1 MIQDFITSQLL
12 DDNQWQLALKQGF
25 HLPACPQEPHERLRE
40 LIKLGMEKEMEEV
53 KHLADNNEPPTFD
66 NTIVALERAGGEL
79 ARATTVMYNL
89 LDAETNDDLD
99 QLAEEM
105 APLLSEHG
113 NNIMMNE
120 KLFARV
126 KAVFDNPPTG
136 LTSEDR
142 MLLEKT
148 YEGFERSGATLDEE
162 GKKRFREISRELSAA
177 TLRFSNHLLKDTNAF
192 TLHLTDEQELAGIP
206 EMHRKTA
213 AQEAADRGMEGW
225 LFTLHAPSFIPF
237 MTYAARRDLREKMY
251 RAYHS
256 RCTHQDEQ
264 NNFQTVRDL
273 VNLRRER
280 AALLGYPHY
289 AAYALRRRMA
299 GKTEKVYDLL
309 HELTDSYLPEARKE
323 VRAVAEKAQAL
334 EGKDF
339 VLMPWDFAYY
349 SQMLRKELFDYDPDM
364 LRPYFELGSVKKGV
378 FGLATRL
385 YGITF
390 EEDKSIPVYH
400 PDVTAYRVCDKD
412 GQLLAVLLTDFFPR
426 SGKQGGAWMTNYRGE
441 HCDLPTHEAV
451 TASNSFR
458 PVVSITTNFTKPAA
472 GTPALL
478 SLGEVETFLHEFGHA
493 LHGIF
498 AMTHYEALSGT
509 SVYWDFVELP
519 SQFMENYATEPEFL
533 HTFARHYQTGEPLPQ
548 EYIDRIRRAQ
558 TFQAAYQCIRQVSF
572 GLLDMACYTLQQ
584 PFPEDVK
591 AFEEQAWES
600 VRLMPQVEDTCM
612 AVQFSHIMSGGYAA
626 GYYSYKWAEVLD
638 ADAFAMFREEGI
650 FNEETARRFRTCILA
665 PGGTVHPMGLYL
677 RFRGREPRIDA
688 LLQRDGLTSNREERP
703 AQSC

>member
-12 DDNQWQLALKQGF
+12 DNNQWQLALKQGF
-25 HLPACPQEPHERLRE
+25 HLPACPQKPHERLRE

-79 ARATTVMYNL
+79 ALATTVMYNL

-126 KAVFDNPPTG
+126 KAVFDNPPAG

-237 MTYAARRDLREKMY
+237 MTYAARRNLREKMY

-299 GKTEKVYDLL
+299 GKTEKVYGLL

-412 GQLLAVLLTDFFPR
+412 GLLLAVLLTDFFPR

-548 EYIDRIRRAQ
+548 EYIDRIRRAH

-665 PGGTVHPMGLYL
+665 PGGTVHPMELYL

>member
-1 MIQDFITSQLL
+1 MIQDFLSSQLL
-12 DDNQWQLALKQGF
+12 DDQQWQLALKEGF
-25 HLPACPQEPHERLRE
+25 QLPACEQEPHERLRN
-40 LIKLGMEKEMEEV
+40 LIKQETDKEMEEV
-53 KHLADNNEPPTFD
+53 ERIANNPEAPTFE
-66 NTIVALERAGGEL
+66 NTIVALEHSGQGLE
-79 ARATTVMYNL
+79 RATTVMYNL

-99 QLAEEM
+99 SLAEEIT
-105 APLLSEHG
+105 PLLSEHS
-113 NNIMMNE
+113 NNIMLNE

-126 KAVFDNPPTG
+126 KAVYDNPPAH

-142 MLLEKT
+142 KLLEKT
-148 YEGFERSGATLDEE
+148 YEGFERSGATLDAA
-162 GKKRFREISRELSAA
+162 GKARFREISRQLAAA
-177 TLRFSNHLLKDTNAF
+177 TIRFSNHLLKDTNAF
-192 TLHLTDEQELAGIP
+192 FLHLQEEQALEGIP
-206 EMHRKTA
+206 EMHRQAA
-213 AQEAADRGMEGW
+213 AQEATDRGLDGW
-225 LFTLHAPSFIPF
+225 VFTLHAPSFIPF

-273 VNLRRER
+273 VNLRREL
-280 AALLGYPHY
+280 AALLGYPHF

-299 GKTEKVYDLL
+299 GTTEKVYNLL

-323 VRAVAEKAQAL
+323 VQAVAEKAQSL

-339 VLMPWDFAYY
+339 MLMPWDFAYY
-349 SQMLRKELFDYDPDM
+349 SQLLRKDLFDYDPDM
-364 LRPYFELGSVKKGV
+364 LRPYLELGSVKQGV
-378 FGLATRL
+378 FNLATRL

-390 EEDKSIPVYH
+390 EEDRSIPVYH
-400 PDVTAYRVCDKD
+400 PDVTAYRVYDRD
-412 GQLLAVLLTDFFPR
+412 HSLLAVLLTDFFPR
-426 SGKQGGAWMTNYRGE
+426 KGKQGGAWMTNYRSE
-441 HCDLPTHEAV
+441 HCDLPTNETV
-451 TASNSFR
+451 TPENSVR

-472 GTPALL
+472 DTPALL

-533 HTFARHYQTGEPLPQ
+533 HTFARHYQTGATLPQ
-548 EYIDRIRRAQ
+548 EYIDRIRRAR

-572 GLLDMACYTLQQ
+572 GLLDMVCYTLQEA
-584 PFPEDVK
+584 FPENVK
-591 AFEEQAWES
+591 AFEEQAWEA
-600 VRLMPQVEDTCM
+600 VRLMPQVADSCM

-665 PGGTVHPMGLYL
+665 PGGTVHPMELYL
-677 RFRGREPRIDA
+677 RFRGREPRINA
-688 LLQRDGLTSNREERP
+688 LLERDGVSP
-703 AQSC
+703 KQD